1 MYPVEVALHVAARA
15 DRSTDRSALAAEL
28 RGLTRADPRVGHVYV
43 ADGESVGAALADPIR
58 AVLFV
63 RADSSRQAMSISA
76 EAIEELRRIAGL
88 SFDVGHLAIAEIS

>member
-15 DRSTDRSALAAEL
+15 GRSADRSALAVEL
-28 RGLTRADPRVGHVYV
+28 RGLTRSHARVGHVYV
-43 ADGESVGAALADPIR
+43 ADGESAGSALADPIR

-63 RADSSRQAMSISA
+63 RADNSRQAT
-76 EAIEELRRIAGL
+76 AITAHALQELRRISGL